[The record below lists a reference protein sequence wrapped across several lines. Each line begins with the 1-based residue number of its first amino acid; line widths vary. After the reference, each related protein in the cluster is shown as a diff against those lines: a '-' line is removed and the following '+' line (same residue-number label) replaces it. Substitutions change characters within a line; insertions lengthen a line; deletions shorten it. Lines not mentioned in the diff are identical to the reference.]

1 MDNLFKRGRSL
12 IDKDIVTIKVPF
24 INFNGEEDFGLLQV
38 HKDVS
43 DEVINIFN
51 EIKDIGFP
59 IFKVE
64 TVDNYDYDDEKLAD
78 ANITSSYNFRFVSGS
93 TKLSDHSI
101 GLAIDINPM
110 QNPWVHKSALNKYS
124 YKPGEKGTIESS
136 SEVVNIFKKFG
147 WSWGGDWKNPDYQH
161 FFKSG
166 DINKSIKNKL
176 YIDLG
181 IDNPYQSS
189 NKVFNFKDFIKSV
202 IKR

>member
-51 EIKDIGFP
+51 EIKNIGFP

-110 QNPWVHKSALNKYS
+110 QNPWVHTSALNKYS

-161 FFKSG
+161 FFKGG